1 MGSEAAPATFEKRLL
16 LVDDDE
22 DFCRLMSKRLSGEG
36 YDVAW
41 STKALGVEELLQK
54 IRPAAVLLDLQLR
67 ETEGLAVLESIRK
80 HDPNLPVIIL
90 TGYET
95 VETAVK
101 AMKSGAFH
109 YLSKPVNVP
118 ELKNLLEDAIQIPSQ
133 DASPEDVPSLV
144 NASGKAKE
152 AVEKQLIL
160 ETLAKTHWHQGK
172 AASLLGVDPKTLYNK
187 MKGYGIRG
195 RMG

>member
-1 MGSEAAPATFEKRLL
+1 MGSQSELKTFQKRLL

-36 YDVAW
+36 YEVAW
-41 STKALGVEELLQK
+41 STQGLGIEDLIQK
-54 IRPAAVLLDLQLR
+54 IRPAAVILDLQLR
-67 ETEGLAVLESIRK
+67 ETEGLIVLENIRK
-80 HDPNLPVIIL
+80 LDPELPVIIL

-95 VETAVK
+95 VATAVQ

-109 YLSKPVNVP
+109 YLAKPVDLP
-118 ELKNLLEDAIQIPSQ
+118 ELKTLLESAVTTQEADGN
-133 DASPEDVPSLV
+133 DYSLID
-144 NASGKAKE
+144 ASGKAKE

-172 AASLLGVDPKTLYNK
+172 AATLLGVDPKTLYNK

-195 RMG
+195 RTG